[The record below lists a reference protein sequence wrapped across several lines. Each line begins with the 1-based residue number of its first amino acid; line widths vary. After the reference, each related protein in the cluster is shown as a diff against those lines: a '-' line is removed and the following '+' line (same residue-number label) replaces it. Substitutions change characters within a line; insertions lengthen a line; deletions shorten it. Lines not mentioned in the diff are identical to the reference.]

1 MNNEYC
7 KIPNLVKNNKHIC
20 SNAKLLYGDIL
31 LLCHQSGYCYAS
43 NKFLANNLGLSS
55 RTITRLIKELNDE
68 NLIHISYS
76 EEHIRRIYLV

>member
-1 MNNEYC
+1 MNNAYC
-7 KIPNLVKNNKHIC
+7 KIPIIVKRNKHIC

-31 LLCHQSGYCYAS
+31 LLCHQNGYCYAS